1 MKKGKSYL
9 KLLGALILGGMI
21 GGGASTAVFWTYDE
35 LLEAA
40 KGADGFFRETGIMI
54 ETVVVLAFIAVVTNM
69 PAVFGRKRRRRRMNW
84 QMFTVRS
91 LKNGL
96 R

>member
-54 ETVVVLAFIAVVTNM
+54 ETVFTYM